1 MGSTECLSSSDHF
14 SHPMCLVLLAS
25 SLFKPALQRQLRPS
39 QHKEKAISS
48 ITFNQSTGA
57 RRVYFIP
64 ESVSPFPSSL
74 LSSSSDIFTSPGPT
88 LINVRQSSANMPR
101 LFHSLFRLLRVR
113 ALQYTG
119 LITCCGRVLNLIGR
133 IIGSGKAGGH
143 IDIWVFFS
151 IRQGFE

>member
-101 LFHSLFRLLRVR
+101 LFSFSLSLVEGEGATIHWTDNLLR
-113 ALQYTG
+113 
-119 LITCCGRVLNLIGR
+119 
-133 IIGSGKAGGH
+133 AGAKSNWTDH
-143 IDIWVFFS
+143 
-151 IRQGFE
+151 RQREGWWTY